1 MKRSRLRVL
10 GGGTTKPELKR
21 APSVRVS
28 TVLHFRVAAMLDRM
42 TATGLYG
49 RNRSET
55 LEQVVCIYLRSLAR
69 EE

>member
-1 MKRSRLRVL
+1 
-10 GGGTTKPELKR
+10 
-21 APSVRVS
+21 
-28 TVLHFRVAAMLDRM
+28 MLDRM